1 MDTEQPQR
9 RRVRAA
15 HARLTRVQAQRE
27 RFATRYGVARDAQQ
41 RFTAAATSLREVATA
56 KHQAD
61 AAEVARRLD
70 QLTEQMRQLVTELHE
85 AQQHQAEKTIR
96 NDARRIARNERRR
109 HDVNESH
116 SGVGRAG
123 TGAA

>member
-1 MDTEQPQR
+1 MDTPHPPR

-15 HARLTRVQAQRE
+15 HARLARIQAQRE

-41 RFTAAATSLREVATA
+41 RFTAAATSLREAATA

-61 AAEVARRLD
+61 PAEVARRLEAI
-70 QLTEQMRQLVTELHE
+70 TEAMRQLVAELHDS
-85 AQQHQAEKTIR
+85 QQHQAQTTIR
-96 NDARRIARNERRR
+96 RDARRIARNERRR
-109 HDVNESH
+109 HDQQSH
-116 SGVGRAG
+116 PVAGRAG